1 MDWYI
6 QLNGIIKML
15 VSKTPFRVSFLGGG
29 TDLPEWYSKNN
40 ANVISTSIDKY
51 SYVILRF
58 LPSIFNYKF
67 RLRYFKTEQVKNL
80 EQIEH
85 NTFREAL
92 KLLYKKKH
100 TLEIVH
106 NSDIPSLSGLAGSS
120 TTTAGI
126 VNLLLKL
133 EKKNSKKE
141 ILKKT
146 LLIEQNILNERVG
159 SQDQAACVYGGFN
172 HINFKKSNIK
182 IKKLNNY
189 KAIKKIEDSILL
201 IFTKNRQSKKRN
213 KINLKSKMLK
223 KNNFNAFQDIN
234 QITLEGLNLINGNFD
249 IKYFGS
255 LINEYWKIKKS
266 LNKSTTN
273 SKIDYIDE
281 ACSRLGCYGGKLLG
295 AGGGGFFMVLAD
307 KYAKKKIKQKF
318 KENVL
323 DIKFENCGT
332 KIINF

>member
-1 MDWYI
+1 MDWHI

-29 TDLPEWYSKNN
+29 TDLPEWYNKYNG
-40 ANVISTSIDKY
+40 NVISTSIDKY

-58 LPSIFNYKF
+58 LPNIFNYKF
-67 RLRYFKTEQVKNL
+67 RLRYFKTEQVKNIG
-80 EQIEH
+80 QIKH
-85 NTFREAL
+85 NSFREAL
-92 KLLYKKKH
+92 KLLYKNSN

-120 TTTAGI
+120 STTAGI
-126 VNLLLKL
+126 VNLLLKID
-133 EKKNSKKE
+133 KKNSKRE

-159 SQDQAACVYGGFN
+159 SQDQAACIYGGFN
-172 HINFKKSNIK
+172 HINFKKNIIK
-182 IKKLNNY
+182 IKELNNY

-201 IFTKNRQSKKRN
+201 IFTKNRQSRKHI
-213 KINLKSKMLK
+213 KINLKSNMLK
-223 KNNFNAFQDIN
+223 KKIFNGFQDIN
-234 QITLEGLNLINGNFD
+234 QITLEGLNLINGNFN

-255 LINEYWKIKKS
+255 LINEYWKIKKT

-281 ACSRLGCYGGKLLG
+281 TCTKMGCYGGKLLG
-295 AGGGGFFMVLAD
+295 SGGGGFFMVLAD
-307 KYAKKKIKQKF
+307 KNVKKK
-318 KENVL
+318 N
-323 DIKFENCGT
+323 
-332 KIINF
+332 